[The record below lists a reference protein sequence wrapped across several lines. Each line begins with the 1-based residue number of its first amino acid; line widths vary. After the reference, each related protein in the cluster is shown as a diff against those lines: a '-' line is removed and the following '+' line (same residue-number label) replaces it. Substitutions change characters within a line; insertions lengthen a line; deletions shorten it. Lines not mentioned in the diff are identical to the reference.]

1 MKGDIVLIEEHHN
14 HAAKVIVMQIAEQ
27 IIAKPNRFVITVAGE
42 SGSGKS
48 ETGMAIA
55 NELMKCGIK
64 SVVIGQDD
72 YFYLPP
78 RLNSAK
84 RHEDSDWLGPHI
96 EVNFDIFEQ
105 NLLDAVH
112 GSSEFNKPLV
122 DYDAN
127 TIESETVNLDGVKVV
142 IAEGTY
148 TSLLK
153 HVDIKVFI
161 SRNWLK
167 TLEDRKKRNRGN
179 EVNDPFTE
187 LVLATEHKIIAGHK
201 YLADFIIND
210 DYEVFNVELGKY

>member
-1 MKGDIVLIEEHHN
+1 MKGDIVVIEEHHN
-14 HAAKVIVMQIAEQ
+14 RAAIVIVTQIAEQ
-27 IIAKPNRFVITVAGE
+27 IIAKPTRFVITVAGE

-55 NELMKCGIK
+55 NELMKHGIK

-78 RLNSAK
+78 RLNSEK

-105 NLLDAVH
+105 NLLDSVH
-112 GSSEFNKPLV
+112 GLSEFKKPLV
-122 DYDAN
+122 DYNAN
-127 TIESETVNLDGVKVV
+127 TIDSETINLDGVKVI

-210 DYEVFNVELGKY
+210 DYEVFNVELGK